1 MSGEIILS
9 TIFGNDKLILIKY
22 TDYTFDDYKYNKSIT

>member
-9 TIFGNDKLILIKY
+9 TNFGNDKLILIKY
-22 TDYTFDDYKYNKSIT
+22 TDYMFDDYKYNKSIT